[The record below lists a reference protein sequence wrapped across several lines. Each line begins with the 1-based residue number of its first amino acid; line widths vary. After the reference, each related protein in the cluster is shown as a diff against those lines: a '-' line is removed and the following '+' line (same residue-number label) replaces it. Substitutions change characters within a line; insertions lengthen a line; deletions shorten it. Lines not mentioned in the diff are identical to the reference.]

1 MILDTLQACSPYREL
16 SPRIARGLDWLK
28 HFSPDSPDG
37 RVDLDGDEVLALV
50 QSYDSAPPA
59 DKQYESHRTY
69 ADIQY
74 VALGHE
80 VIHYAPT
87 AALRAVTAY
96 DPQKDFILYAD
107 PVVSTPLH
115 LGPGSFAI
123 FLPPDGH
130 KPGCLSGATC
140 RIKKVVIKV
149 RV

>member
-1 MILDTLQACSPYREL
+1 MILDTLQSCSPYREL

-37 RVDLDGDEVLALV
+37 RVDLDGDELFALV
-50 QSYDSAPPA
+50 QSYDSVPPA

-74 VALGHE
+74 VVSGDE
-80 VIHYAPT
+80 EIYYAPT
-87 AALRAVTAY
+87 AALRAVTIY

-123 FLPPDGH
+123 FFPPDGH
-130 KPGCLSGATC
+130 KPGCISGATG
-140 RIKKVVIKV
+140 RVKKVVLKV

>member
-1 MILDTLQACSPYREL
+1 MILDTLQTCSPYREL
-16 SPRIARGLDWLK
+16 SPRIACGLDWLK

-37 RVDLDGDEVLALV
+37 RVDIDGDDVFALI
-50 QSYDSAPPA
+50 QSYDSMPA
-59 DKQYESHRTY
+59 SEKQYESHRTY

-74 VALGHE
+74 VASGNE
-80 VIHYAPT
+80 VIYYAPT
-87 AALRAVTAY
+87 PSLHAVTIY
-96 DPQKDFILYAD
+96 DPKKDFSLYAD
-107 PVVSTPLH
+107 PAVSTPLH

-130 KPGCLSGATC
+130 KPGCISGAAC